1 MIVTSQNRILDHE
14 AVITD
19 ITEIAGDQE
28 IGEIQCRSYNG
39 GNARWVR
46 PGYNIP
52 TSPNS
57 EDVYKSKD
65 GLTVTLFV
73 KKTSHIS
80 DDFYCTYTDTMKGWQ
95 HYINLYLSEDNSCKC
110 IYRVTHIYNFV
121 DIRKYMWYGLLIVYI
136 QLTKTHR
143 R

>member
-52 TSPNS
+52 TSPSS

-80 DDFYCTYTDTMKGWQ
+80 DDFYCIDSTIIDPD

-121 DIRKYMWYGLLIVYI
+121 DIRRYMWYGLLIVYI